1 MQPRVSIIWLNYS
14 SAKFLGL
21 VLRSLK
27 SLFELDYDNYEVIVV
42 DNGSTDGSF
51 EAIRGFV
58 KRFKPSNIRVKVVR
72 SDRNRGYSGGM
83 N

>member
-1 MQPRVSIIWLNYS
+1 LAQFN
-14 SAKFLGL
+14 SAKFLSL
-21 VLRSLK
+21 ALRSLK
-27 SLFELDYDNYEVIVV
+27 SLFELGYDNYEVIVV

-58 KRFKPSNIRVKVVR
+58 ERFKPSNIRVKVVR

-83 N
+83 NLG

>member
-58 KRFKPSNIRVKVVR
+58 KRF
-72 SDRNRGYSGGM
+72 
-83 N
+83 